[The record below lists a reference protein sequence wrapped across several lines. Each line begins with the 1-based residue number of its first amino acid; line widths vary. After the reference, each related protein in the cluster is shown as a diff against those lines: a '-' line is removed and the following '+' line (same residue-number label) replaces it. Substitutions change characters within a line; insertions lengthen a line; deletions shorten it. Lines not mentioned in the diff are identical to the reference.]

1 MRFARCTGHEKP
13 IRRETGGM
21 TMQRKILQAACRPSD
36 PEVTRAA
43 RISFQTAA
51 RATIHGAMRAVG
63 RNRTARVIADR
74 LDGVSPPPHVARR
87 QAVAYPSRCAAA
99 MRRQTCARRHRVPAR
114 HRIGSCAP
122 AVRHDFRTRTPSRG
136 YDARR
141 VPQPVFE
148 HPSHPAPCRATC
160 ITRSASPRSPSVR
173 VRRDG
178 RPISQAQL
186 EETT

>member
-13 IRRETGGM
+13 IRRETGGT
-21 TMQRKILQAACRPSD
+21 TMQRRILQAACRPGD
-36 PEVTRAA
+36 PEFTRAA

-51 RATIHGAMRAVG
+51 CATMHGVMRAVD
-63 RNRTARVIADR
+63 RNRTARVVADR
-74 LDGVSPPPHVARR
+74 LDGVSPPPHDARR
-87 QAVAYPSRCAAA
+87 PAVAYPSRCPAAVH
-99 MRRQTCARRHRVPAR
+99 RQTIARRHRVPAR
-114 HRIGSCAP
+114 HRIGSCAQ

-136 YDARR
+136 YDACRM
-141 VPQPVFE
+141 PQPVFE
-148 HPSHPAPCRATC
+148 HPSRPAPRRATR

-178 RPISQAQL
+178 RPIGQAQL

>member
-1 MRFARCTGHEKP
+1 MP
-13 IRRETGGM
+13 RR
-21 TMQRKILQAACRPSD
+21 ILQATCRPGN
-36 PEVTRAA
+36 PEVARAV

-51 RATIHGAMRAVG
+51 RATMHGVMRAVG
-63 RNRTARVIADR
+63 RNRTARVVADR
-74 LDGVSPPPHVARR
+74 LDGVSPPPHDARR
-87 QAVAYPSRCAAA
+87 PAVAYPSRCAAA
-99 MRRQTCARRHRVPAR
+99 VPRQTIATRHRVPAR
-114 HRIGSCAP
+114 HRVGSCAH
-122 AVRHDFRTRTPSRG
+122 AVRHDFRTRKPSRG
-136 YDARR
+136 YDACR

-148 HPSHPAPCRATC
+148 YPSHPAPRRATC

>member
-1 MRFARCTGHEKP
+1 
-13 IRRETGGM
+13 
-21 TMQRKILQAACRPSD
+21 MQRQILQAACRPDD

-51 RATIHGAMRAVG
+51 CATTYGVMRAVG
-63 RNRTARVIADR
+63 GNRTARAIADR
-74 LDGVSPPPHVARR
+74 LDGVSTSLHDERR
-87 QAVAYPSRCAAA
+87 RVVAYPSRGPAAVHRQACA
-99 MRRQTCARRHRVPAR
+99 QRHRAPAR

-122 AVRHDFRTRTPSRG
+122 AVRRTFRTGTPSRG
-136 YDARR
+136 YDACRI
-141 VPQPVFE
+141 PQPVFE
-148 HPSHPAPCRATC
+148 HPSHPAPCRATR